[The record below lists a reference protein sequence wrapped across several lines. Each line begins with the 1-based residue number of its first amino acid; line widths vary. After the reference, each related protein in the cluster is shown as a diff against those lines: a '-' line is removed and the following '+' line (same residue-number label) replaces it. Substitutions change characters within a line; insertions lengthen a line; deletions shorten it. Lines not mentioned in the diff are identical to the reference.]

1 MARFTPLTKK
11 VWHLGGG
18 YYSSIQGPDHNV
30 VGSSIVDLYH
40 LVPFDPVIKLDE
52 FISQLTNSTGS
63 QLMQISLSPPCVF
76 SADAHQATKGQV
88 VAAEHFV
95 ACNKACR
102 KGLIV
107 AVPDSHRPR
116 IIRDGSLRDGDG
128 HDSEVPSSIV
138 RESMGLIGDGE
149 ATTFQLFFDF

>member
-1 MARFTPLTKK
+1 MARFTPLTKNF
-11 VWHLGGG
+11 WHLGCG
-18 YYSSIQGPDHNV
+18 YYSSIKSADHNV
-30 VGSSIVDLYH
+30 VSFSIIDLYL

-88 VAAEHFV
+88 VAAKDPR
-95 ACNKACR
+95 AGNKASR
-102 KGLIV
+102 KRLIV

-149 ATTFQLFFDF
+149 AATFQLFFDF